1 MTFSQTLSAMVKR
14 SASAIGPTLR
24 RFWSSVALSVALTG
38 TVIANISR
46 EGSFIEENLTKL
58 SLCLF
63 AEIIISWCVILYLES
78 RSEESKTYYSSHKRN
93 LVALGASILLGAL
106 FYVMLDGLTF
116 VPGVRHLCIT
126 ASLLLLFLVIP
137 NLNKEKGFEMYL
149 VRLFLQL
156 VIAVIFSGVVFLGLA
171 AAVFT
176 VSSLFSLN
184 VFYDFYLKL
193 FVGVFGILGSF
204 LFMAGIPEP
213 GEDISYETYPKVLKS
228 LMTNVVTPLL
238 LLYAAILF
246 VYFAKIL
253 ITWQWPVGL
262 VSNLVIWYALVGTG
276 VFLFIQPIA
285 HESRWA
291 EIFSKYFPIAIIPLL
306 GMMFVSM
313 GIRVKYY
320 GITESRYYV
329 LLIGLW
335 LLGSMIYLV
344 FSHKKRNAMLIFALA
359 VLIALSTVGPWSA
372 FSVSKWSQNKRLEG
386 ICAKY
391 DMVQEGALTPSD
403 KVSQEDRKEISAV
416 IAYFE
421 RYHTL
426 EDVKLL
432 PDDFTLDAFRELF
445 GFEYDPYGRSYVI
458 DIEGPEETDLSLSI
472 AGYDYLFQFK
482 GPAYSKGPK
491 SRLSQG
497 DVSIEYDVDR
507 QVLTACFKGNE
518 EWSVSLKD
526 HIFEIVGGSEA
537 GTYVTLNPQDMII
550 EAQSQNLRIKVIMHE
565 FYGGLD
571 PSSGEVLIYN
581 VGVSVLVGVSS
592 T

>member
-1 MTFSQTLSAMVKR
+1 M
-14 SASAIGPTLR
+14 
-24 RFWSSVALSVALTG
+24 
-38 TVIANISR
+38 
-46 EGSFIEENLTKL
+46 
-58 SLCLF
+58 
-63 AEIIISWCVILYLES
+63 YLES
-78 RSEESKTYYSSHKRN
+78 RSQESKTYYSPYKRN
-93 LVALGASILLGAL
+93 LIALGASILLGAL

-116 VPGVRHLCIT
+116 VAGVRHLCIT

-193 FVGVFGILGSF
+193 FVGIFGILGSF

-335 LLGSMIYLV
+335 LLGSML
-344 FSHKKRNAMLIFALA
+344 
-359 VLIALSTVGPWSA
+359 
-372 FSVSKWSQNKRLEG
+372 SVSYTHLDVYKRQ
-386 ICAKY
+386 IC
-391 DMVQEGALTPSD
+391 LT
-403 KVSQEDRKEISAV
+403 
-416 IAYFE
+416 
-421 RYHTL
+421 
-426 EDVKLL
+426 
-432 PDDFTLDAFRELF
+432 
-445 GFEYDPYGRSYVI
+445 
-458 DIEGPEETDLSLSI
+458 
-472 AGYDYLFQFK
+472 
-482 GPAYSKGPK
+482 
-491 SRLSQG
+491 
-497 DVSIEYDVDR
+497 
-507 QVLTACFKGNE
+507 
-518 EWSVSLKD
+518 
-526 HIFEIVGGSEA
+526 
-537 GTYVTLNPQDMII
+537 
-550 EAQSQNLRIKVIMHE
+550 
-565 FYGGLD
+565 
-571 PSSGEVLIYN
+571 
-581 VGVSVLVGVSS
+581 
-592 T
+592 